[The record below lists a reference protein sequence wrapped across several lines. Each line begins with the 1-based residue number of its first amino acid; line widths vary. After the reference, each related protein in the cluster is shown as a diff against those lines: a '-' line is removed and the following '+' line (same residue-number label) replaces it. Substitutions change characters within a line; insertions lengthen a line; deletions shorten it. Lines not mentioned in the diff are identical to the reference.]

1 MESDANVDVAE
12 RRIVD
17 VNRCFLRTLNRRD
30 SEVSDAEG
38 VVGLLLLHQVRQY
51 LYFCTS
57 TTSKLSNAEG
67 VVGLLLLHQIR
78 QYLYFCTSTASKLS
92 TCSSTRFVTA
102 M

>member
-12 RRIVD
+12 RRIVEVD
-17 VNRCFLRTLNRRD
+17 RCFLRTLNCRY
-30 SEVSDAEG
+30 SEVSD
-38 VVGLLLLHQVRQY
+38 
-51 LYFCTS
+51 S
-57 TTSKLSNAEG
+57 EG